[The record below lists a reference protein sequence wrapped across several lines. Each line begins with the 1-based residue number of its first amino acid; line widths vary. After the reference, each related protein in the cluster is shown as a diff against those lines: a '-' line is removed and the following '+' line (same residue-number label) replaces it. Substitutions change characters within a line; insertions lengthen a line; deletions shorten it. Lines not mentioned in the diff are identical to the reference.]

1 PIYGVMIL
9 ILTTIIF
16 VTACSKAIDPLTV
29 KAESPREDAKTEED
43 IFQQIKERIKDFY
56 FPLNV
61 GSKYLERMKVT
72 YYVED
77 EHLEYYYDYNTYD
90 MSKERGSYIPSRFRL
105 FVNNMEQ
112 HQISKPQDGLYF
124 ALDKMEGYLASP
136 HGSLL
141 YGGTEKTN
149 NDSFVYEFENTHR
162 NDFFEAAKESRM
174 QKQFTLKTVKGYNF
188 LGVLFDMDIVDMLF
202 LDIEQTT
209 FEIAKVDINR
219 ETVVD

>member
-1 PIYGVMIL
+1 
-9 ILTTIIF
+9 
-16 VTACSKAIDPLTV
+16 
-29 KAESPREDAKTEED
+29 
-43 IFQQIKERIKDFY
+43 
-56 FPLNV
+56 
-61 GSKYLERMKVT
+61 
-72 YYVED
+72 
-77 EHLEYYYDYNTYD
+77 
-90 MSKERGSYIPSRFRL
+90 
-105 FVNNMEQ
+105 NMEQ
-112 HQISKPQDGLYF
+112 HQIRKPQHGLYF

-149 NDSFVYEFENTHR
+149 NDSFVYEFENTYR

-202 LDIEQTT
+202 LDIEQTN

-219 ETVVD
+219 DKVVDEGNQVQVSVYYQFEDSYMIGLHIENEKKDQEEESRTNWTQDGYRYKLSIEYLSEEAAEVEVSDEQLEEFRSFITRKVTDE